1 MSDGLTI
8 LGSIAAI
15 TLGTYFFVYVL
26 MVLLRKEVKKNE

>member
-1 MSDGLTI
+1 MSEGLTI

-26 MVLLRKEVKKNE
+26 MVLLRREEKE